1 MLNNIFFN
9 NLTRCF
15 IFILVLFFFSNA
27 SATPKAFDTNAN
39 TETKAPRNEV
49 KQEAKQNE
57 MNLEAE
63 KWIKKVTNRLIKEIM
78 LALPMP
84 IKRLL

>member
-1 MLNNIFFN
+1 MLSNIFYN

-39 TETKAPRNEV
+39 TETALCNLGLAYRGLGNYDKAINCYQQAIAIDANYV
-49 KQEAKQNE
+49 IAWS
-57 MNLEAE
+57 NLG
-63 KWIKKVTNRLIKEIM
+63 
-78 LALPMP
+78 LAYSL
-84 IKRLL
+84 